1 MTNCPFCNALME
13 KGYIDQTH
21 IFYPLRWSPVERES
35 GFFVSSKR
43 AVKLTSSMRGGR
55 VAAYRCE
62 ACRKIIIDEL
72 ENGK

>member
-13 KGYIDQTH
+13 KGYIEQTH
-21 IFYPLRWSPVERES
+21 IFYPLRWTPVKQER
-35 GFFVSSKR
+35 GFFVSNKGT
-43 AVKLTSSMRGGR
+43 VKLTSLASGGQ

-72 ENGK
+72 ENAK